1 MRFYRRVLSL
11 ALPYYKRRTSSLK
24 QRLRTPSSLR
34 RERWGPL
41 ARPTSQVE
49 QRLPS
54 QVHKSIAK
62 EEARVSLETSN
73 TRGFLSGSTID
84 HRINRRAKAQA
95 LRLRVL
101 FADPQTDVASG
112 VTRSRN
118 MRSRC
123 RCSMC
128 PAIHINSRSWL
139 RSSSTHEPSD
149 PPLRVISF
157 FFWLPNPSWLRCK
170 RKKELESTTVRQRT
184 RRIDPQS
191 TLTSNGEKTAIPK
204 AHRRRQFW
212 YTQENICGSGMS
224 SWGRRPRL
232 VPL

>member
-1 MRFYRRVLSL
+1 MERI
-11 ALPYYKRRTSSLK
+11 
-24 QRLRTPSSLR
+24 RTPSDQS
-34 RERWGPL
+34 
-41 ARPTSQVE
+41 ARAPSSITFE
-49 QRLPS
+49 QRL
-54 QVHKSIAK
+54 HRRCTKSILSKA
-62 EEARVSLETSN
+62 EDTRQEFRN

-157 FFWLPNPSWLRCK
+157 SFRFQTPSWLRYK
-170 RKKELESTTVRQRT
+170 EKGVRVDHRPATNKTDRPPVYIDEQRGESTHHPKPIAVDNFGIRKKTFVAAEWVVGG
-184 RRIDPQS
+184 
-191 TLTSNGEKTAIPK
+191 GE
-204 AHRRRQFW
+204 
-212 YTQENICGSGMS
+212 
-224 SWGRRPRL
+224 
-232 VPL
+232 PLAPSLDLA